1 MVDRGAPYRALARSR
16 CMAARKSLAG
26 AVFFTGTFRA
36 LQYPIPA
43 ATLTVRVDSATITV
57 MAVSFTLLKDNKEV
71 CK

>member
-1 MVDRGAPYRALARSR
+1 
-16 CMAARKSLAG
+16 MAARKSLAG

>member
-1 MVDRGAPYRALARSR
+1 
-16 CMAARKSLAG
+16 MAALQSPARP
-26 AVFFTGTFRA
+26 VFFTGTFRA